1 MWKVDPWW
9 GSSRTGGCRVQRQDV
24 VTRSCQ
30 LQPHSSRTSRSS
42 VTLARPDRIGSAIHA
57 YEPNPATFR
66 LLGVNARAYP
76 QIRCHQL
83 VVYAS

>member
-1 MWKVDPWW
+1 MVGLIADRRLPRPA
-9 GSSRTGGCRVQRQDV
+9 SGCSHAKLPVTAPLIANEPLERDARQ
-24 VTRSCQ
+24 
-30 LQPHSSRTSRSS
+30 
-42 VTLARPDRIGSAIHA
+42 ARPHRSAIHA